1 MPILAAP
8 NTMSTSA
15 SPHRLEFQA
24 EVKQLLDIV
33 IHSLYTDREIFVREL
48 VSNASD
54 ALEKLRH
61 LQLTEN
67 DIFDAAAPLEIHIS
81 TDETAKTLTI
91 ADHGLGM
98 TRAELV
104 ENLGTIAHSG
114 SKAFMQALKT
124 SGKDGTQLIGQFGVG
139 FYSAFMVADEVKVYT
154 HSWRTD
160 AEHLCW
166 TSDGATGY
174 DIEDSPDQHRGCRMV
189 LKLKE
194 DAEEFCKEANLKRI
208 LAKYSAFVSFPILLN
223 GERVNNVEALW
234 LKSKSEVS
242 KEQYAEFYKFTTHAF
257 DEPRYTFHFNADAP
271 LVINSLLFVPG
282 ENMELYGMG
291 QMEPGVALYCKKV
304 LIDPKPAKLL
314 PEWLR
319 FLRGVIDSEDLP
331 LNISRE
337 SMQDSALV
345 KKLGTVVVKRFLKFL
360 DAEAADDDYV
370 EFYAKFGRFIKEGVA
385 TDHDNREAIAKLIRF
400 ESSMTEPGKTAN
412 LTDYVSRM
420 KEGQKAIYYQI
431 DPSRSAI
438 ENGPYVEAFKAR
450 GFEVIYLYEQIDDYV
465 VNALREFDG
474 KTLQSVSSDKVELE
488 DFPPAEGE
496 ALSTEASDKLCAWL
510 QETLGK
516 RVESVRTGKRLVN
529 SPAIALMPEGEIS
542 PQMRQMMRAM
552 KKDDELDAPEVI
564 LEINPR
570 SALVKSLAAA
580 SEKDAEVSALIA
592 EQLLDNSLLAAG
604 LIEDP
609 QPVVTRNMLIL
620 EKLAAKL

>member
-1 MPILAAP
+1 
-8 NTMSTSA
+8 
-15 SPHRLEFQA
+15 
-24 EVKQLLDIV
+24 
-33 IHSLYTDREIFVREL
+33 
-48 VSNASD
+48 
-54 ALEKLRH
+54 
-61 LQLTEN
+61 
-67 DIFDAAAPLEIHIS
+67 
-81 TDETAKTLTI
+81 
-91 ADHGLGM
+91 
-98 TRAELV
+98 
-104 ENLGTIAHSG
+104 
-114 SKAFMQALKT
+114 
-124 SGKDGTQLIGQFGVG
+124 
-139 FYSAFMVADEVKVYT
+139 
-154 HSWRTD
+154 
-160 AEHLCW
+160 
-166 TSDGATGY
+166 
-174 DIEDSPDQHRGCRMV
+174 
-189 LKLKE
+189 
-194 DAEEFCKEANLKRI
+194 
-208 LAKYSAFVSFPILLN
+208 
-223 GERVNNVEALW
+223 
-234 LKSKSEVS
+234 
-242 KEQYAEFYKFTTHAF
+242 
-257 DEPRYTFHFNADAP
+257 
-271 LVINSLLFVPG
+271 
-282 ENMELYGMG
+282 
-291 QMEPGVALYCKKV
+291 
-304 LIDPKPAKLL
+304 
-314 PEWLR
+314 
-319 FLRGVIDSEDLP
+319 
-331 LNISRE
+331 
-337 SMQDSALV
+337 
-345 KKLGTVVVKRFLKFL
+345 
-360 DAEAADDDYV
+360 V

-412 LTDYVSRM
+412 LTDYASRM

-431 DPSRSAI
+431 APSRSAI

-488 DFPPAEGE
+488 DSPPAEGE

-620 EKLAAKL
+620 EKLAARL